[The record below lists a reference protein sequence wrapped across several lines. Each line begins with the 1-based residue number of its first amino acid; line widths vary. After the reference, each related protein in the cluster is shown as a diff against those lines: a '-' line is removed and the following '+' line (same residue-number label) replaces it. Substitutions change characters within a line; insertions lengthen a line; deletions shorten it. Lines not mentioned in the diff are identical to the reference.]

1 MFQHTDRAL
10 LVYDPEYPGKSKYD
24 YEMIEKHLEK
34 RDDYQLDLVDYY
46 DLEQAARDY
55 EENQREW

>member
-1 MFQHTDRAL
+1 
-10 LVYDPEYPGKSKYD
+10 
-24 YEMIEKHLEK
+24 MIEKHLEK

-55 EENQREW
+55 QENQREW

>member
-1 MFQHTDRAL
+1 MTRNTRA
-10 LVYDPEYPGKSKYD
+10 KSKYD
-24 YEMIEKHLEK
+24 YEMIEKYLEK